1 MSAITI
7 RCEKC
12 GKPIIRRYPNGVW
25 HFMFGKRSGSKE
37 PPVNMFIHGSL
48 KLKCWH
54 TGCGHEN
61 VLMHVPIT
69 ENKVKED

>member
-1 MSAITI
+1 MSVIIIA
-7 RCEKC
+7 CEKC

-25 HFMFGKRSGSKE
+25 HFMFGKRKGGKGA
-37 PPVNMFIHGSL
+37 PVEMYIHGSL

-61 VLMHVPIT
+61 ILNHVPQ
-69 ENKVKED
+69 NK

>member
-1 MSAITI
+1 
-7 RCEKC
+7 
-12 GKPIIRRYPNGVW
+12 
-25 HFMFGKRSGSKE
+25 MFGKRSGGKE
-37 PPVNMFIHGSL
+37 PPVNLFIHGSL